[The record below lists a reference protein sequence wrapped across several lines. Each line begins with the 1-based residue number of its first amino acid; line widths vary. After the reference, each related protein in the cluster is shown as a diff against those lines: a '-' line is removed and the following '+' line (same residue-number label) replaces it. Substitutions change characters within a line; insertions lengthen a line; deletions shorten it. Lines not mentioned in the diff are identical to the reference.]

1 MPPVTA
7 PRLRMIIQQC
17 GGAVYCLLSL
27 LSPMDLVIVESP
39 TKAKTISRFLG
50 KDYKVLASFG
60 HVRDLPKSKLGVDV
74 AHGFEPT
81 YTVSV
86 DHKAKVKELK
96 TAAAKADHVL
106 FATDED
112 REGEAISWH
121 IAQLL
126 GENPEKIKRITF
138 HEITEDAI
146 THALAHPRALDQRL
160 VNAQQARRI
169 LDRLVGYELSPF
181 LWRKVARGLSA
192 GRVQSVALRLVVER
206 EREITAFIPQE
217 YWSVDGVFT
226 TFDGKLHAL
235 DGKTLDKMAIKT
247 KDEAEKLV
255 AEVADKLFTVTNVET
270 KERKT
275 SPPPPFTTSTLQ
287 QEANRRLGFSAK
299 QTMTL
304 AQKLYE
310 GLEIGSEGAVG
321 LITYMRTDS
330 VSLADKFI
338 GDASAFLRDE
348 YGDAYSLETPR
359 RYKTK
364 AKGAQEAHEAI
375 RPTDPKR
382 MPELLVPFLDAQ
394 MLKLYRLIWQR
405 ALATQMPDAQLLGT
419 SVDLTSG
426 RAMFRATGQRVVCDG
441 YLKLYPDQDK
451 DKYLPE
457 LKQGET
463 ITAAS
468 IEANQHFTE
477 PQARYSDA
485 TLVKALEEIGI
496 GRPSTYAPTIST
508 IIEREYVE
516 RDDKK
521 RFAPTTVGM
530 EVTDLLVKQFPEVVD
545 YEFTSRME
553 QSLDK
558 IAEGEMEW
566 RPLLEAFYGPFHMQL
581 QTKEKE
587 LEKEQIEL
595 AQGETCGTC
604 GSPMAVKRS
613 RFGKFLACTR
623 YPECKGTKPLPG
635 EKAPAAPEPTDEKCS
650 ACGAMMVK
658 KIGRFGPFLS
668 CSRYP
673 ECKTIKNIEHLMK
686 DAEGKPVICPKCTEG
701 TIIEKRSKKGKIFF
715 SCNRYP
721 ACDQAF
727 WNRPTGEPCP
737 TCGYA
742 TLTAKGKSK
751 IVCPND
757 GCKYTRES
765 EEAA

>member
-1 MPPVTA
+1 
-7 PRLRMIIQQC
+7 
-17 GGAVYCLLSL
+17 
-27 LSPMDLVIVESP
+27 MDLVIVESP

-50 KDYKVLASFG
+50 KNYKVLASFG
-60 HVRDLPKSKLGVDV
+60 HVRDLPKSKIGVDV
-74 AHGFEPT
+74 EHGFEPT
-81 YTVSV
+81 YIIPT
-86 DHKAKVKELK
+86 DHKTKVKELK

-121 IAQLL
+121 IAQIL
-126 GENPEKIKRITF
+126 GEDPAKLKRITF
-138 HEITEDAI
+138 HEITEHAI
-146 THALAHPRALDQRL
+146 KHALEHPRNLDQRL

-181 LWRKVARGLSA
+181 LWRKVRRGLSA

-206 EREITAFIPQE
+206 EREILAFVPQE
-217 YWSVDGVFT
+217 YWSVDGAFKT
-226 TFDGKLHAL
+226 KTDDATFEGKLHTL

-247 KDEAEKLV
+247 KDEAEKI
-255 AEVADKLFTVTNVET
+255 VTDVKGKPFAVTHVET
-270 KERKT
+270 KERKA

-287 QEANRRLGFSAK
+287 QDANRRLGFSAK

-310 GLEIGSEGAVG
+310 GLELGSEGAVG

-330 VSLADKFI
+330 VSLADKFVQ
-338 GDASAFLRDE
+338 DAAGFIRGE
-348 YGDAYSLETPR
+348 YGDAYALEAPR

-364 AKGAQEAHEAI
+364 SKGAQEAHESI
-375 RPTDPKR
+375 RPTDPNR
-382 MPELLVPFLDAQ
+382 MPEDVAPFLDPQ

-405 ALATQMPDAQLLGT
+405 ALATQMPDAKILGT
-419 SVDLTSG
+419 SADLTSG
-426 RAMFRATGQRVVCDG
+426 HAMFRATGQQVAFDG

-451 DKYLPE
+451 DKFLPE
-457 LKQGET
+457 LKQDQT
-463 ITAAS
+463 VAAES

-508 IIEREYVE
+508 IIERDYVE
-516 RDDKK
+516 RDEKK
-521 RFAPTTVGM
+521 RFKPTAVGM
-530 EVTDLLVKQFPEVVD
+530 EVTDLLVKQFPDVVD

-553 QSLDK
+553 HSLDK
-558 IAEGEMEW
+558 IAEGEMDW

-587 LEKEQIEL
+587 LEKEQLEL
-595 AQGETCGTC
+595 AEGETCDKC
-604 GSPMAVKRS
+604 GSPMAVKRG
-613 RFGKFLACTR
+613 RFGKFLACTK

-635 EKAPAAPEPTDEKCS
+635 EKAPAPPEPTDEKCPD
-650 ACGAMMVK
+650 CGAMMVK

-673 ECKTIKNIEHLMK
+673 DCKTIKNIEHPVN
-686 DAEGKPVICPKCTEG
+686 DAEGKPIVCPKCKEG

-721 ACDQAF
+721 ACDQAY

-737 TCGYA
+737 KCGYA
-742 TLTAKGKSK
+742 TLTRKGKSK

-757 GCKYTRES
+757 GCDYAREA
-765 EEAA
+765 EED